1 MSMASSQTD
10 SLRCLK
16 MVSSLSEASVKTA
29 LVIRS
34 SPLRSL
40 DNSHSMRSVLL
51 SQMVAVTSLSP
62 STMRPVGLGCNK
74 QVEQATIWSMG
85 ALQVQDWMCK
95 CMAPSRAIRRL
106 ERITVKPHNGS
117 MLSALISPPMG
128 LGTDSSLRV
137 VPVTTCT
144 VQRIEQHLAL

>member
-1 MSMASSQTD
+1 
-10 SLRCLK
+10 
-16 MVSSLSEASVKTA
+16 
-29 LVIRS
+29 
-34 SPLRSL
+34 
-40 DNSHSMRSVLL
+40 MRSVLL
-51 SQMVAVTSLSP
+51 IQTVVETSLSP

-95 CMAPSRAIRRL
+95 CTAPSRAIRRL